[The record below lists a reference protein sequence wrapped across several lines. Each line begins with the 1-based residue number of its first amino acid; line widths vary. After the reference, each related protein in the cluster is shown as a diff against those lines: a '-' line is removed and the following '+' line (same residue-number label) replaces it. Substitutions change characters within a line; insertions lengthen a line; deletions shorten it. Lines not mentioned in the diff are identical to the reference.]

1 MRVAFNARL
10 LYDPTLRGWN
20 RYTVNLIAELLSL
33 GVEAFLYADRPLHSD
48 HLDRLSG
55 GNRQVRVA
63 PPMRYIWW
71 EHRWL
76 PHQCRL
82 DDVELLHCPFNFGL
96 PAFSHCPRVLTLHDA
111 IGQGSGIEFRRGQI
125 LPRLCHWIARKRA
138 HHIIA
143 PSHHA
148 KREITSRLGI
158 AAPKVTVIYEA
169 ADLRFHQPTVPATI
183 EHVLMRHDLSRPFVF
198 YVGGWEKR
206 KNLPLLLRAF
216 AAAKETTID
225 LALAGQAD
233 ETTRVA
239 LLELAT
245 ALGIGSQLRL
255 LGRVSDEDLA
265 ALYAAALCFVYPSVD
280 EGFGLQLCEAMAA
293 GCPVLAANKTS
304 LPEVLGTGGEL
315 FEVADPMV
323 LGNLIRRVALDL
335 GYRQELVRRASNRST
350 DFSWRSA
357 AAQTMEVYQRVLSS
371 GQAERQP

>member
-33 GVEAFLYADRPLHSD
+33 GVEAFLYTDRPLHND
-48 HLDRLSG
+48 HLDRLSS

-76 PHQCRL
+76 PHQCRI

-111 IGQGSGIEFRRGQI
+111 IGQGSGIESRRGQI
-125 LPRLCHWIARKRA
+125 LPRLYHWIARKRA
-138 HHIIA
+138 HHIIT

-148 KREITSRLGI
+148 KREITTRLGI

-183 EHVLMRHDLSRPFVF
+183 EHVRMRHDLSRPFVF

-206 KNLPLLLRAF
+206 KNLPFLLRAF

-315 FEVADPMV
+315 FEVADPRV

-357 AAQTMEVYQRVLSS
+357 AAQTMEVYQRLLSS
-371 GQAERQP
+371 GQAERRQ

>member
-1 MRVAFNARL
+1 
-10 LYDPTLRGWN
+10 
-20 RYTVNLIAELLSL
+20 
-33 GVEAFLYADRPLHSD
+33 
-48 HLDRLSG
+48 
-55 GNRQVRVA
+55 
-63 PPMRYIWW
+63 
-71 EHRWL
+71 
-76 PHQCRL
+76 
-82 DDVELLHCPFNFGL
+82 
-96 PAFSHCPRVLTLHDA
+96 
-111 IGQGSGIEFRRGQI
+111 
-125 LPRLCHWIARKRA
+125 
-138 HHIIA
+138 
-143 PSHHA
+143 
-148 KREITSRLGI
+148 
-158 AAPKVTVIYEA
+158 
-169 ADLRFHQPTVPATI
+169 
-183 EHVLMRHDLSRPFVF
+183 MRHGLSRPFVF

-206 KNLPLLLRAF
+206 KNIPFLLRAF

-371 GQAERQP
+371 GQAERQQ

>member
-33 GVEAFLYADRPLHSD
+33 GVEAFLYTDRPLHKD
-48 HLDRLSG
+48 HLDRLSS
-55 GNRQVRVA
+55 GNHEVRVA

-76 PHQCRL
+76 PQQCRI

-111 IGQGSGIEFRRGQI
+111 IGQGSGQI
-125 LPRLCHWIARKRA
+125 LPRLYHWIARKRA
-138 HHIIA
+138 HHIIT

-148 KREITSRLGI
+148 KREITTRLGI

-169 ADLRFHQPTVPATI
+169 ADLRFHQPPAPATI
-183 EHVLMRHDLSRPFVF
+183 EHVRTKHDLSRPFVF

-206 KNLPLLLRAF
+206 KNLPFLLKAF

-225 LALAGQAD
+225 LALAGQTD
-233 ETTRVA
+233 ETARVA

-245 ALGIGSQLRL
+245 TLGIGSQLRL
-255 LGRVSDEDLA
+255 LGRVSDEDLP

-315 FEVADPMV
+315 FEVTEPSA

-335 GYRQELVRRASNRST
+335 GYRQELVRRAGNRST
-350 DFSWRSA
+350 DFSWRLA
-357 AAQTMEVYQRVLSS
+357 AAQTMEVYQRLLSS
-371 GQAERQP
+371 GQGERRQ

>member
-20 RYTVNLIAELLSL
+20 RYTVNLIAELLAL
-33 GVEAFLYADRPLHSD
+33 GVEAFLYTDRPLHND
-48 HLDRLSG
+48 HLDRLSS

-63 PPMRYIWW
+63 PSMRYIWW

-76 PHQCRL
+76 PHQCRI

-125 LPRLCHWIARKRA
+125 LPRLYHWIARKRA
-138 HHIIA
+138 HHIIT

-148 KREITSRLGI
+148 KREITTRLGI
-158 AAPKVTVIYEA
+158 AAPKVTVIHEA
-169 ADLRFHQPTVPATI
+169 ADFRFHQPTVRATI
-183 EHVLMRHDLSRPFVF
+183 EHVRMRHGLSRPFVF

-206 KNLPLLLRAF
+206 KNLPFLLRAF

-255 LGRVSDEDLA
+255 LGKVSDDDLP

-315 FEVADPMV
+315 FEVADPRV

-335 GYRQELVRRASNRST
+335 GYRQELVRRASSRST

-357 AAQTMEVYQRVLSS
+357 AAQTMEVYQRLLSS
-371 GQAERQP
+371 GQDEPRR